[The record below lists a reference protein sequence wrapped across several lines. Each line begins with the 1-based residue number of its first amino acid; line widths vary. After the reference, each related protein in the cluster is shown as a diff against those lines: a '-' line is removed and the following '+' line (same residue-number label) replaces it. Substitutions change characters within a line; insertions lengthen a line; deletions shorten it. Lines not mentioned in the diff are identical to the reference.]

1 MIVQTNPE
9 FGVELALSVPYAYWL
24 HRNDQL
30 KGVVTSTGMTPFYY
44 FCDNVQELFTE
55 RTIDNQAA
63 GLGSLPN
70 DWIHGKSPHD
80 KPAVLDYSQWMA
92 PPYKSVFRNNEFFPG
107 DKPMVFISNIYNF
120 EHGRPPRFHFFDV
133 ECLYEMFDYLT
144 EQGYAV
150 VYKRP
155 TNRETAIA
163 IDQNERNAAQMNE
176 HITAIANGKVI
187 TDRQLPSMMDN
198 VYLFDDLWQDANA
211 ATGLSYNEFQL
222 RLLANCERFI
232 SVCGGNAIFSCLF
245 GGTTVVYITQG
256 RELRPNYFGPDS
268 YWRKFSGTNVIPVFD
283 VIDEMNNVEQAEEFG
298 HKINRT
304 GLNDY
309 TGLLETIKATF

>member
-1 MIVQTNPE
+1 
-9 FGVELALSVPYAYWL
+9 
-24 HRNDQL
+24 
-30 KGVVTSTGMTPFYY
+30 
-44 FCDNVQELFTE
+44 
-55 RTIDNQAA
+55 
-63 GLGSLPN
+63 
-70 DWIHGKSPHD
+70 
-80 KPAVLDYSQWMA
+80 
-92 PPYKSVFRNNEFFPG
+92 VFRNNEFFPS
-107 DKPMVFISNIYNF
+107 DKPMVFISNIWNF

-155 TNRETAIA
+155 TNRETSFA

-211 ATGLSYNEFQL
+211 AVGLSYNEFQL
-222 RLLANCERFI
+222 KLLANCDRFI

-245 GGTTVVYITQG
+245 GGTTIVYCTQG
-256 RELRPNYFGPDS
+256 RELRPNYFGPDT
-268 YWRKFSGTNVIPVFD
+268 YWRKFSGTKVIPVFD
-283 VIDEMNNVEQAEEFG
+283 VIDEMNNVEQAIEFG
-298 HKINRT
+298 HKINTT
-304 GLNDY
+304 GESDY
-309 TGLLETIKATF
+309 TGLLKTIKATF